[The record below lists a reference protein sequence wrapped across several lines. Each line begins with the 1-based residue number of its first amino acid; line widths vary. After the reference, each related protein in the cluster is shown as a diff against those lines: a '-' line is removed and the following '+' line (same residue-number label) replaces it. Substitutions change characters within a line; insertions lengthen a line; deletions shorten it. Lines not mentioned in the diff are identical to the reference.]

1 LVDKIPM
8 SAMDLRPV
16 KTRLS
21 AMMDGYGEFLNH
33 HPYLL
38 SGNCPAGPLDR
49 RGHRFSFQIIP
60 MPELNGNPGP
70 FSVHS
75 FNERFQLLDPVQ
87 FEKEVH
93 RGSMDD
99 DQTRPSPGSFRII
112 PRRLLIA
119 EAEIRDHRSKDDPVA
134 KLNVLNS

>member
-1 LVDKIPM
+1 
-8 SAMDLRPV
+8 
-16 KTRLS
+16 
-21 AMMDGYGEFLNH
+21 
-33 HPYLL
+33 
-38 SGNCPAGPLDR
+38 
-49 RGHRFSFQIIP
+49 

-99 DQTRPSPGSFRII
+99 DQPRPSLGAFRII
-112 PRRLLIA
+112 PLRLLVA
-119 EAEIRDHRSKDDPVA
+119 EAEIRDHRSKNDPVA
-134 KLNVLNS
+134 KFNVLNFQRIEETGHNFRQKRSGRGMMYLPESLVNIFCPAPFLRVDSGPAGLFFVGFRRVQIP